1 MHLHSDP
8 LVDAELGKRVP
19 KLIGRGVF
27 GVDGRFNFDAAA
39 VVIVP
44 FLFERDQLL
53 TGGEF
58 LKVKIVAQKH
68 RCPARDICLHAGLGD
83 DVADIVAEIVHV
95 GHAHHAEFQ
104 TFGHGQR
111 RRRAHASAVQPVLAR
126 ENVVVEPFLQFQ
138 VVRVSAQQLHRKV
151 RVAVDEAGH

>member
-1 MHLHSDP
+1 M
-8 LVDAELGKRVP
+8 
-19 KLIGRGVF
+19 
-27 GVDGRFNFDAAA
+27 DGSFNFDAAA

-44 FLFERDQLL
+44 LLFECDQLL
-53 TGGEF
+53 TGGEL
-58 LKVKIVAQKH
+58 LKIEVVAQKH
-68 RCPARDICLHAGLGD
+68 RRSARDICLHAGLGN

-95 GHAHHAEFQ
+95 GHARHAEFQ

-126 ENVVVEPFLQFQ
+126 EDVVVEPFLQFQ